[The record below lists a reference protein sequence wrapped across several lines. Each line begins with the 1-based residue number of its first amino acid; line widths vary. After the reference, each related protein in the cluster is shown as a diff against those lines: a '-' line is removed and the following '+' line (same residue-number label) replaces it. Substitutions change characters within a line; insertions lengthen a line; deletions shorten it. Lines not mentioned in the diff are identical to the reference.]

1 MKKVQRV
8 WVKNGKSI
16 RIVHYSTGT
25 VNGPCND
32 KRLLIW
38 PFGKSVMKILLLG
51 RFFDNLVRLEKI
63 HYQICID
70 NNINWKNLAT
80 TNISAIQAI
89 KRNKMSPHEYNVC
102 TVLQNESLDT
112 NIVNMHNRK
121 NWLRKRKY
129 YINQQ
134 NLLRSFAE
142 EISEE
147 WNKLNAY
154 PKRQADVS
162 KNNYVSSEVGL

>member
-89 KRNKMSPHEYNVC
+89 KRNKVSPHEYNVS

-134 NLLRSFAE
+134 NLLRKFAE
-142 EISEE
+142 EISEQT
-147 WNKLNAY
+147 KSY

-162 KNNYVSSEVGL
+162 KSSYVSSELGL